1 MRKQE
6 ADMKRMWIG
15 VVGLV
20 LWAASNAP
28 AANLAETQKENL
40 SAQSRV
46 VAIATANLENAV
58 RGRALT
64 DADTE
69 AATAVAKFHSAAE
82 SFARAS
88 ERWLDTANVN
98 WSYQALIEA
107 WFKVKQTF
115 PALKADALTT
125 KTYDR
130 AMREFDK
137 LDRYAGYG
145 GKTYE
150 KKQKAKK

>member
-1 MRKQE
+1 
-6 ADMKRMWIG
+6 MKRTMIA
-15 VVGLV
+15 VAGLM
-20 LWAASNAP
+20 LWAMSSAP

-64 DADTE
+64 EAETE
-69 AATAVAKFHSAAE
+69 AATAVSKFHSAAE
-82 SFARAS
+82 SFARAA
-88 ERWLDTANVN
+88 ERWLDTTNVN

-107 WFKVKQTF
+107 WFKVKETF
-115 PALKADALTT
+115 PTLKADALTT
-125 KTYDR
+125 ESYAH

-150 KKQKAKK
+150 KKQTGKKK